1 MTEGAAMMKSLIV
14 NKYEH
19 VDLGN
24 AAQLYTVSNFIPAQ
38 FQVNVSAK
46 EDIIWGK
53 LTVKF
58 NPFAL

>member
-1 MTEGAAMMKSLIV
+1 MMKSLIV

-46 EDIIWGK
+46 GDIIWGK